1 MINALRVR
9 LRSELF
15 LALLRTLVTRGIT
28 AMGQLALVV
37 LLGRLYGAEGVGVFA
52 LAQGIL
58 LGAATLGRF
67 GMNDAMMRYVGWHHQ
82 SPDSLRYLKWA
93 VRRAL
98 WISLLAGSGIML
110 SRHAMEQIFV
120 AEGLA
125 SMLVGIALA
134 VPGFTLGFIL
144 SGFFKGIRR
153 PATASLM
160 ENGALSLLAGFGVLA
175 LHWLGGEVPLAAI
188 GWSFAVASWVLVAWG
203 SWQVWRW
210 HGAVMQKISQNN
222 ALDSAADATPKRFYV
237 SSQSYFIMS
246 LAELMQSV
254 FSIMIAGWLLSS
266 AELGMFKAAQQ
277 SGMLIAFILIVI
289 NAVLPPRF
297 AELYL
302 KGHMQELARLAQLG
316 AWLGLLASAPL
327 MLLCMVKPF
336 WVLGLFGHEFEGAA
350 NILRL
355 IAMAQMANVVIG
367 SVGPLLNMTG
377 NEILMRNVALLSNV
391 TGLGFFCVL
400 IPLLGVMGAAIALA
414 LTIMM
419 QKLVELYFVR
429 QRLGMTTLPTLRS
442 VMHLHTMFRR

>member
-1 MINALRVR
+1 MIKALSVR
-9 LRSELF
+9 LRGELF
-15 LALLRTLVTRGIT
+15 LALLRTLFARGIT
-28 AMGQLALVV
+28 AVGQLALVV

-58 LGAATLGRF
+58 LGAATLGRY
-67 GMNDAMMRYVGWHHQ
+67 GMNDVMMRYVGRQHQ
-82 SPDSLRYLKWA
+82 SPDCLRYLRWA

-98 WISLLAGSGIML
+98 WISLLAGSCILLGRHML
-110 SRHAMEQIFV
+110 EQMFS

-125 SMLVGIALA
+125 SMLVGISLA

-160 ENGALSLLAGFGVLA
+160 ENGALSLLAGLGVLA
-175 LHWLGGEVPLAAI
+175 LHGLGGEEPLAGI
-188 GWSFAVASWVLVAWG
+188 GWSFAAASWVLVAWG
-203 SWQVWRW
+203 AWQVRRWRSEVVKKT
-210 HGAVMQKISQNN
+210 AQSEP
-222 ALDSAADATPKRFYV
+222 LDSVEDITPQRFYTA
-237 SSQSYFIMS
+237 SQSYFIMS

-277 SGMLIAFILIVI
+277 SAMLIAFILVVI

-297 AELYL
+297 AALYL

-316 AWLGLLASAPL
+316 AWLGLLVTVPL
-327 MLLCMVKPF
+327 MLLCLVKPF

-355 IAMAQMANVVIG
+355 IAIAQMVNVVIG

-377 NEILMRNVALLSNV
+377 NEVLMRNIALLSNLA
-391 TGLGFFCVL
+391 GLGCLFVL
-400 IPLLGVMGAAIALA
+400 TPWLGVMGAAIAVA
-414 LTIMM
+414 LTIML
-419 QKLVELYFVR
+419 QKLAELYFVK

-442 VMHLHTMFRR
+442 VMHLHQVFRP